1 MKNALIGTSLRRT
14 LLVAA
19 LLLAVMVT
27 IRACSGVRGGWP
39 SFVHTRGQSSQFHD
53 LVSVGDTLRA
63 QQLLAKKPELLES
76 RDLYGRTPIILA
88 TNAGRHR
95 EALSAWLLARGADV
109 NATDPN
115 GFSALYWAAF
125 YGYRELGDLLIAH
138 GADVNTKTRSGETPV
153 YAAAKN
159 GFTDVVE
166 LLANH
171 GADVNAASKE
181 GWTPLHL
188 AARQGDQDMVNALLA
203 HGADVR
209 ARDINW
215 SMPVQ

>member
-76 RDLYGRTPIILA
+76 RDRYGRTPIIL
-88 TNAGRHR
+88 TTLSVISTMFPTAGRKTSSPFAHSSK
-95 EALSAWLLARGADV
+95 SAISSFIRSMDARI
-109 NATDPN
+109 
-115 GFSALYWAAF
+115 S
-125 YGYRELGDLLIAH
+125 
-138 GADVNTKTRSGETPV
+138 
-153 YAAAKN
+153 
-159 GFTDVVE
+159 
-166 LLANH
+166 
-171 GADVNAASKE
+171 
-181 GWTPLHL
+181 
-188 AARQGDQDMVNALLA
+188 
-203 HGADVR
+203 
-209 ARDINW
+209 
-215 SMPVQ
+215 